1 MLPYLGGIGAF
12 LVAIWKWVFDALK
25 EERDH
30 FQKKSE
36 QQEKEIDELKEKNL
50 QFQRKIDEKQ
60 ILINS
65 YIKEHP
71 EADAFFNESKNGQD

>member
-50 QFQRKIDEKQ
+50 KLQRKVDQQQ
-60 ILINS
+60 ILIDE
-65 YIKEHP
+65 YVKKAP
-71 EADAFFNESKNGQD
+71 TKGAFFDGKEKNEK

>member
-1 MLPYLGGIGAF
+1 M
-12 LVAIWKWVFDALK
+12 FDALK

-71 EADAFFNESKNGQD
+71 EADAFFNGGKNGQD

>member
-12 LVAIWKWVFDALK
+12 LIAIWKWVFAALK

-36 QQEKEIDELKEKNL
+36 QQEKEIDKLKEENL
-50 QFQRKIDEKQ
+50 QFQRNIDEKQ

-71 EADAFFNESKNGQD
+71 EADAFFNGGKTNDH